1 MEIEVITKADLEKF
15 KIQLLDDIGRMLSE
29 LAKPKERV
37 NEWLRSKE
45 VRSLLKISA
54 STLQNMRISGKLP
67 YSKIDG
73 RYYYKEGDIKKLLN
87 DNK

>member
-1 MEIEVITKADLEKF
+1 MEIEVITREDLHKF
-15 KIQLLDDIGRMLSE
+15 RIQLLDDIGRMLSE
-29 LAKPKERV
+29 LTKPKEEI

-45 VRSLLKISA
+45 VRGLLKISA

-73 RYYYKEGDIKKLLN
+73 RYYYKQGDIKKLLN
-87 DNK
+87 GNK